1 MGAAGQRPETSTICF
16 VTSPASDPD
25 RGTSTPW
32 QPATSNPGELYTV
45 EGQIRSVGAFA
56 QGLTNDD
63 PRLAPYRRSM
73 WRTGLVFVGLA
84 IGIGVVVAVVS
95 SLL

>member
-1 MGAAGQRPETSTICF
+1 MTDSRPQ
-16 VTSPASDPD
+16 PD
-25 RGTSTPW
+25 RDPTVPW

-45 EGQIRSVGAFA
+45 EGQIRSVGAFT

-73 WRTGLVFVGLA
+73 WRTGLAFVGL
-84 IGIGVVVAVVS
+84 GIVLAVIAGVLVEVF
-95 SLL
+95 

>member
-1 MGAAGQRPETSTICF
+1 MGAGAPWPSPPYDAVVSDQRP
-16 VTSPASDPD
+16 DPVRD
-25 RGTSTPW
+25 DAVPW

-73 WRTGLVFVGLA
+73 RRTGLVFVGLA
-84 IGIGVVVAVVS
+84 IGIGVVLAVVS

>member
-1 MGAAGQRPETSTICF
+1 MA
-16 VTSPASDPD
+16 
-25 RGTSTPW
+25 W
-32 QPATSNPGELYTV
+32 QPATSHPGELYTV

-73 WRTGLVFVGLA
+73 WRTGLTFVGL
-84 IGIGVVVAVVS
+84 GIVLAVVAGVLVEVF
-95 SLL
+95 